1 MFDVIILVLIFIS
14 ALFAFFRGFSLELL
28 SISVW
33 IISFFG
39 SYAYGVNLINFFNK
53 IINNILIST
62 AISYVAVFMIIFVI
76 FSFLTRKFSVFIKDS
91 YVGLID
97 KSLGFIFGILRGYV
111 IVGLCFFLF
120 DYFYKGKKL
129 EFIDNS
135 KIIPVIK
142 ITNNEIFRFLK
153 IDNQYSENLSTE
165 IKKKSDLLFEK
176 SIDSK
181 LRIKKNSKNQENIY
195 NESGRKNIENI
206 IENNLE

>member
-1 MFDVIILVLIFIS
+1 MFDVIILVLILIS

-39 SYAYGVNLINFFNK
+39 SYAYGNNLVNFFNK
-53 IINNILIST
+53 IVNNILIST
-62 AISYVAVFMIIFVI
+62 AISYVLAFLIIFVI

-120 DYFYKGKKL
+120 DYFYNGKRL

-153 IDNQYSENLSTE
+153 IDNKYSENLSTE

>member
-39 SYAYGVNLINFFNK
+39 SYAYSNNLVNFFNK
-53 IINNILIST
+53 IVNNILIST
-62 AISYVAVFMIIFVI
+62 AISYVLAFLIIFVI

-111 IVGLCFFLF
+111 IVGLCFFCF
-120 DYFYKGKKL
+120 DYFYQGKSLK
-129 EFIDNS
+129 FIDNS

-142 ITNNEIFRFLK
+142 ITNNEILRFLD
-153 IDNQYSENLSTE
+153 IDNSYSENLSSE

>member
-1 MFDVIILVLIFIS
+1 MFDIIILVLILIS
-14 ALFAFFRGFSLELL
+14 ALFAFFRGISLELL

-33 IISFFG
+33 LISFFG
-39 SYAYGVNLINFFNK
+39 SYAYANNLVNFFNK

-62 AISYVAVFMIIFVI
+62 GISYVLAFLIIFI
-76 FSFLTRKFSVFIKDS
+76 ILSFFTRKFSVYIKDS
-91 YVGLID
+91 YFGLID
-97 KSLGFIFGILRGYV
+97 KSLGFIFGILRGYL

-120 DYFYKGKKL
+120 DYFYKGKRL

-153 IDNQYSENLSTE
+153 IDSQYSENLSTE

>member
-1 MFDVIILVLIFIS
+1 MFDLIILVLILIS

-39 SYAYGVNLINFFNK
+39 SYAYGNNLVNFFNK
-53 IINNILIST
+53 IVNNILISS
-62 AISYVAVFMIIFVI
+62 AISYVVTFLIIFVI

-153 IDNQYSENLSTE
+153 IDNKYSENLSTE

>member
-1 MFDVIILVLIFIS
+1 MFDVIILVLIFVS

-33 IISFFG
+33 IISFFV
-39 SYAYGVNLINFFNK
+39 SYAYGNNLINFFNK

-62 AISYVAVFMIIFVI
+62 AISYGVVFLIIFVI

-120 DYFYKGKKL
+120 DYFYKGKRL

-153 IDNQYSENLSTE
+153 IDNKYSENLSTE

>member
-1 MFDVIILVLIFIS
+1 MFDVIILVLILIS

-39 SYAYGVNLINFFNK
+39 SYAYGNNLVNFFNK
-53 IINNILIST
+53 IVNNILIST
-62 AISYVAVFMIIFVI
+62 AISYVGAFLVIFVI

-153 IDNQYSENLSTE
+153 IDNKYSESLSTE

>member
-1 MFDVIILVLIFIS
+1 MFDIIILVLIFIS

-39 SYAYGVNLINFFNK
+39 SYAYGKNLVNFFNK
-53 IINNILIST
+53 IVNNILIST
-62 AISYVAVFMIIFVI
+62 GISYVVTFLLIFVI
-76 FSFLTRKFSVFIKDS
+76 FSFFTRKFSIYIKDS

-111 IVGLCFFLF
+111 IVGLCFFCF
-120 DYFYKGKKL
+120 DYFYQGKRL

-135 KIIPVIK
+135 KIIPFIK
-142 ITNNEIFRFLK
+142 ITNNEILRFLE
-153 IDNQYSENLSTE
+153 IDNDYTENLSNE
-165 IKKKSDLLFEK
+165 IKKKSELLFEK

-181 LRIKKNSKNQENIY
+181 IRIKKNSKNQENIY

>member
-1 MFDVIILVLIFIS
+1 MFDLIILVLILIS

-39 SYAYGVNLINFFNK
+39 SYAYANNLINFFNK
-53 IINNILIST
+53 IINNILISS
-62 AISYVAVFMIIFVI
+62 AISYVVTFLIIFVI
-76 FSFLTRKFSVFIKDS
+76 LSFLTRKFSVFIKDS

-120 DYFYKGKKL
+120 DYFYNGKRL

-142 ITNNEIFRFLK
+142 ITNNEIFRFLN
-153 IDNQYSENLSTE
+153 IDNKYSENLSSE

>member
-39 SYAYGVNLINFFNK
+39 SYAYGNNLVNFFNK
-53 IINNILIST
+53 IVNNILIST
-62 AISYVAVFMIIFVI
+62 AISYVLAFLIIFVI

-120 DYFYKGKKL
+120 DYFYNGKKL

-153 IDNQYSENLSTE
+153 IDNKYSENLSTE

>member
-1 MFDVIILVLIFIS
+1 MFDVIILVLILIS

-39 SYAYGVNLINFFNK
+39 SYAYGNNLINFFNK

-62 AISYVAVFMIIFVI
+62 AISYVVAFLAIFVI

-120 DYFYKGKKL
+120 DYFYEGKRL

-142 ITNNEIFRFLK
+142 MTNNEIFRFLK
-153 IDNQYSENLSTE
+153 IDNKYSENLSTE

>member
-33 IISFFG
+33 VISFFG

-62 AISYVAVFMIIFVI
+62 AISYVVVFLIIFVI

-111 IVGLCFFLF
+111 IVCLCFFLF
-120 DYFYKGKKL
+120 DYFYNGKRL

-135 KIIPVIK
+135 KIIPVIR

-153 IDNQYSENLSTE
+153 IDNKYSENLSTE

>member
-1 MFDVIILVLIFIS
+1 MFDVIILVLILIS

-39 SYAYGVNLINFFNK
+39 SYTYGNNLINFFNK

-62 AISYVAVFMIIFVI
+62 AISYVVAFLIIFVI

-111 IVGLCFFLF
+111 IVSLCFFLF
-120 DYFYKGKKL
+120 DYFYKGKRL

-153 IDNQYSENLSTE
+153 IDNKYSENLSTE

>member
-1 MFDVIILVLIFIS
+1 MFDVIILVLVFIS

-33 IISFFG
+33 IISFFV
-39 SYAYGVNLINFFNK
+39 SYAYGNNLINFFNK

-62 AISYVAVFMIIFVI
+62 AISYVVAFLIIFVV

-120 DYFYKGKKL
+120 DYFYNGKRL

-142 ITNNEIFRFLK
+142 MTNNVIFRFLK
-153 IDNQYSENLSTE
+153 IDNKYSENLSSE

-195 NESGRKNIENI
+195 NESGRKNIESI

>member
-1 MFDVIILVLIFIS
+1 MFDIIILVLILIS

-39 SYAYGVNLINFFNK
+39 SYAYGNNLINFFNK

-62 AISYVAVFMIIFVI
+62 AISYIVAFLIIFVI

-97 KSLGFIFGILRGYV
+97 KSLGFIFGILRGY
-111 IVGLCFFLF
+111 IVVSLCFFLF
-120 DYFYKGKKL
+120 DYFYKGKRL
-129 EFIDNS
+129 EFINNS

-142 ITNNEIFRFLK
+142 ISNNEIFRFLK
-153 IDNQYSENLSTE
+153 IDNKYSENLSTE

>member
-39 SYAYGVNLINFFNK
+39 SYAYGNNLVNFFNK
-53 IINNILIST
+53 IVNNILIST
-62 AISYVAVFMIIFVI
+62 TISYVVTFLIIFVI

-97 KSLGFIFGILRGYV
+97 KSLGFIFGILRGYI
-111 IVGLCFFLF
+111 IVSLCFFLF
-120 DYFYKGKKL
+120 DYFYKGKRLK
-129 EFIDNS
+129 FIDNS

-153 IDNQYSENLSTE
+153 IDNKYSESLSTE

>member
-1 MFDVIILVLIFIS
+1 
-14 ALFAFFRGFSLELL
+14 
-28 SISVW
+28 
-33 IISFFG
+33 
-39 SYAYGVNLINFFNK
+39 
-53 IINNILIST
+53 
-62 AISYVAVFMIIFVI
+62 MIIFVI

-111 IVGLCFFLF
+111 VVCLCFFLF
-120 DYFYKGKKL
+120 DYFYNGKRL

-142 ITNNEIFRFLK
+142 ITNNEIFRFLN
-153 IDNQYSENLSTE
+153 IDNKYSENLSTE

>member
-1 MFDVIILVLIFIS
+1 MFDVIILVLILIS

-39 SYAYGVNLINFFNK
+39 SYAYGNNLVNFFNK
-53 IINNILIST
+53 IVNNILIST
-62 AISYVAVFMIIFVI
+62 AISYVGAFLVIFVI

-120 DYFYKGKKL
+120 DYFYKGKRL

-153 IDNQYSENLSTE
+153 IDNKYSENLSTE

>member
-33 IISFFG
+33 VISFFG

-62 AISYVAVFMIIFVI
+62 AISYVVVFTIIFVI

-120 DYFYKGKKL
+120 DYFYNGKRL

-142 ITNNEIFRFLK
+142 ITNNEILRFLK
-153 IDNQYSENLSTE
+153 IDNKYSENLSTE

>member
-1 MFDVIILVLIFIS
+1 MLDVIILVLILIS

-39 SYAYGVNLINFFNK
+39 SYAYGNNLVNFFNK
-53 IINNILIST
+53 IVNNILIST
-62 AISYVAVFMIIFVI
+62 AISYVLAFLIIFII
-76 FSFLTRKFSVFIKDS
+76 FSFLTRKFSIFIKDS

-120 DYFYKGKKL
+120 DYFYNGKRL

-153 IDNQYSENLSTE
+153 IDNKYSENLSTE

>member
-1 MFDVIILVLIFIS
+1 MFDIIILVLILIS
-14 ALFAFFRGFSLELL
+14 ALFAFFRGISLELL

-33 IISFFG
+33 LISFFG
-39 SYAYGVNLINFFNK
+39 SYAYANNLVNFFNK

-62 AISYVAVFMIIFVI
+62 AISYVVAFLIIFVI

-97 KSLGFIFGILRGYV
+97 KSLGFIFGILRGYI
-111 IVGLCFFLF
+111 IVCLCFFLF
-120 DYFYKGKKL
+120 DFFYKGKRL

-135 KIIPVIK
+135 KVIPVIK

-153 IDNQYSENLSTE
+153 IDNKYSENLSTE

>member
-1 MFDVIILVLIFIS
+1 MFDVIILVLILIS

-39 SYAYGVNLINFFNK
+39 SYAYGNNLINFFNK

-62 AISYVAVFMIIFVI
+62 AISYVVAFLIIFVI

-97 KSLGFIFGILRGYV
+97 KSLGFIFGILRGYL

-120 DYFYKGKKL
+120 DYFYNGKRL

-142 ITNNEIFRFLK
+142 ITNNEIFRFLN
-153 IDNQYSENLSTE
+153 IDNKYSENLSTE

>member
-1 MFDVIILVLIFIS
+1 MFDVIILVLILIS

-33 IISFFG
+33 VISFFG
-39 SYAYGVNLINFFNK
+39 SYTYGKNFVNFFNK

-62 AISYVAVFMIIFVI
+62 GISYVLAFVVIFII
-76 FSFLTRKFSVFIKDS
+76 FSFFIRKFSVYIKNS

-111 IVGLCFFLF
+111 IVGLCFFCF
-120 DYFYKGKKL
+120 DYFYQGKKL

-153 IDNQYSENLSTE
+153 IDNKYSENLSSE
-165 IKKKSDLLFEK
+165 IKKKSELLFEK

-181 LRIKKNSKNQENIY
+181 LRIKKNSNNQENIY

>member
-1 MFDVIILVLIFIS
+1 MFDIIILVLILIS

-39 SYAYGVNLINFFNK
+39 SYAYGNNLINFFNK
-53 IINNILIST
+53 IVNNILIST
-62 AISYVAVFMIIFVI
+62 AISYIIAFLALFVI
-76 FSFLTRKFSVFIKDS
+76 FSFFTRKFSVFIKDS

-97 KSLGFIFGILRGYV
+97 KSLGFVFGILRGYV
-111 IVGLCFFLF
+111 IVGLCFFCF

-135 KIIPVIK
+135 KIIPIIK
-142 ITNNEIFRFLK
+142 ITNNEIFRFFK
-153 IDNQYSENLSTE
+153 IDNKYSESLSTE

>member
-39 SYAYGVNLINFFNK
+39 SYAYGNNLVNFFNK
-53 IINNILIST
+53 IVNNILIST
-62 AISYVAVFMIIFVI
+62 AISYVLAFLIIFVI

-120 DYFYKGKKL
+120 DYFYNGKKL

-153 IDNQYSENLSTE
+153 IDNKYSENLSTE

-195 NESGRKNIENI
+195 NESGRKNIESI

>member
-14 ALFAFFRGFSLELL
+14 ALFAFYRGFSLELL

-33 IISFFG
+33 VISFFI
-39 SYAYGVNLINFFNK
+39 SYTYGNNLINFFNK

-62 AISYVAVFMIIFVI
+62 GISYVLTFLVIFVF
-76 FSFLTRKFSVFIKDS
+76 FSFFTRKFSVFIKDS

-111 IVGLCFFLF
+111 IVCLCFFLF
-120 DYFYKGKKL
+120 DYFYNGKRL

-153 IDNQYSENLSTE
+153 IDNKYSENLSTE

>member
-14 ALFAFFRGFSLELL
+14 ALFAFFRGLSLELL

-33 IISFFG
+33 IISFFV
-39 SYAYGVNLINFFNK
+39 SYTYGNNLINFFNK

-62 AISYVAVFMIIFVI
+62 AISYVVAFLAIFVI

-120 DYFYKGKKL
+120 DYFYEGKRL

-142 ITNNEIFRFLK
+142 MTNNEIFRFLK
-153 IDNQYSENLSTE
+153 IDNKYSENLSTE

>member
-1 MFDVIILVLIFIS
+1 MFDIIILVLILIS

-39 SYAYGVNLINFFNK
+39 SYAYGNNLVNFFNK
-53 IINNILIST
+53 IVNNILIST
-62 AISYVAVFMIIFVI
+62 AISYVVVFLIIFVI

-97 KSLGFIFGILRGYV
+97 KSLGFVFGILRGYV
-111 IVGLCFFLF
+111 IVSLCFFLF
-120 DYFYKGKKL
+120 DYFYNGKRL

-135 KIIPVIK
+135 KIIPVVK
-142 ITNNEIFRFLK
+142 ITNNEIFRLLK
-153 IDNQYSENLSTE
+153 IDNKYSENLSDE

>member
-1 MFDVIILVLIFIS
+1 MFDVIILVLILIS

-39 SYAYGVNLINFFNK
+39 SYAYGNNLVNFFNK
-53 IINNILIST
+53 IVNNILIST
-62 AISYVAVFMIIFVI
+62 AISYVLAFLIIFII

-97 KSLGFIFGILRGYV
+97 KSLGFIFGILRGYI
-111 IVGLCFFLF
+111 IVSLCFFLF
-120 DYFYKGKKL
+120 DYFYKGKRL
-129 EFIDNS
+129 EFINNS

-153 IDNQYSENLSTE
+153 IDNKYSENLSTE

>member
-33 IISFFG
+33 IISFFV
-39 SYAYGVNLINFFNK
+39 SYAYGNNLINFFKK

-62 AISYVAVFMIIFVI
+62 AISYVVVFLIIFVI

-111 IVGLCFFLF
+111 IVSLCFFLF
-120 DYFYKGKKL
+120 DYFYNGKRL

-153 IDNQYSENLSTE
+153 IDNKYSENLSTE

>member
-33 IISFFG
+33 VISFFG

-62 AISYVAVFMIIFVI
+62 AISYVVVFTIIFVI

-120 DYFYKGKKL
+120 DYFYNGKRL

-135 KIIPVIK
+135 KIIPVIR

-153 IDNQYSENLSTE
+153 IDNKYSENLSTE

>member
-14 ALFAFFRGFSLELL
+14 ALFAFFRGLSLELL

-33 IISFFG
+33 IISFFV
-39 SYAYGVNLINFFNK
+39 SYTYGNNLINFFNK

-62 AISYVAVFMIIFVI
+62 TISYVVTFLIIFVI

-97 KSLGFIFGILRGYV
+97 KSLGFIFGILRGYI
-111 IVGLCFFLF
+111 IVSLCFFLF
-120 DYFYKGKKL
+120 DYFYKGKRL
-129 EFIDNS
+129 EFVNNS

-153 IDNQYSENLSTE
+153 IDNKYSENLSTE